1 MPLSKN
7 LEFSVGVCYNKR
19 QRKKNFLICHKAFVC
34 VMRSAKEEVANELSY
49 YDEPPVWYWGEY
61 YCERTFREDDVEHGM
76 RENAFESEAD
86 AIREL
91 AKQPCIIIGRC
102 ASEFLKDKS
111 NVINI
116 YVCADKEDRIKRIMK
131 LFSLTREAAEV
142 MLEETD
148 KQRAEYYYKNTGKTW
163 GDVNNYHMILN
174 TSDLGIENC
183 ADILMRYFEMKD
195 YI

>member
-1 MPLSKN
+1 MN
-7 LEFSVGVCYNKR
+7 LVITMSRRFGTGAS
-19 QRKKNFLICHKAFVC
+19 II
-34 VMRSAKEEVANELSY
+34 AKELSERLHIPV
-49 YDEPPVWYWGEY
+49 YDK
-61 YCERTFREDDVEHGM
+61 DDVEHGM

-148 KQRAEYYYKNTGKTW
+148 KQRDEYYYKNTGKTW

>member
-1 MPLSKN
+1 MPLN
-7 LEFSVGVCYNKR
+7 LR
-19 QRKKNFLICHKAFVC
+19 R
-34 VMRSAKEEVANELSY
+34 MRSASWRNSRVLSY
-49 YDEPPVWYWGEY
+49 TGI
-61 YCERTFREDDVEHGM
+61 C
-76 RENAFESEAD
+76 S
-86 AIREL
+86 L
-91 AKQPCIIIGRC
+91 
-102 ASEFLKDKS
+102 S
-111 NVINI
+111 
-116 YVCADKEDRIKRIMK
+116 DKEDRIKRIMK